1 MRKHKNASISLTVR
15 DRAISSKFSTPRVFK
30 KYIRQLFK
38 NFSKMAAIWRRYA
51 LSEFQFDIICGCNQG
66 NAFDFFISLVS
77 FYIYKEWITLYKHNE
92 DWTRNDIIYF
102 VKNNIKLYI
111 DTHKHCK
118 SISGDI
124 CIITEQFLS

>member
-1 MRKHKNASISLTVR
+1 MSL
-15 DRAISSKFSTPRVFK
+15 F
-30 KYIRQLFK
+30 
-38 NFSKMAAIWRRYA
+38 N
-51 LSEFQFDIICGCNQG
+51 IICGCNQG
-66 NAFDFFISLVS
+66 IAFDFFISLVS